1 MTGFQQQRQQTGV
14 PVVAVGDVGSE
25 TQLFARMQGRCGQ
38 KGKAFTVVG
47 IGLVVLGIKLGAV
60 EIVRAIEQIDAD
72 PVQFQL
78 MDAIADITAILGGEP
93 ARGEEGGLLP
103 ALDGLVEGHNDA
115 HIVPPDGRDAAAGP
129 WPHLPGPGLHQPLN
143 LRGYKQDFQWVNSQL
158 LLPLGTTTIPPSDTV
173 NRSLSW
179 SRFSPI
185 TVPGAISTF
194 CR

>member
-1 MTGFQQQRQQTGV
+1 MLMTDRVRWKKGVVGMTGFQQQRQQTGV

-25 TQLFARMQGRCGQ
+25 TQLFARMQGRRGQ

-78 MDAIADITAILGGEP
+78 MDAIADITAILGGGEP
-93 ARGEEGGLLP
+93 ARGEEGGLVP

-115 HIVPPDGRDAAAGP
+115 HIVPLTGEMLRQGLGHIRQA
-129 WPHLPGPGLHQPLN
+129 PGLHQPLN

-158 LLPLGTTTIPPSDTV
+158 LLP
-173 NRSLSW
+173 
-179 SRFSPI
+179 
-185 TVPGAISTF
+185 
-194 CR
+194 